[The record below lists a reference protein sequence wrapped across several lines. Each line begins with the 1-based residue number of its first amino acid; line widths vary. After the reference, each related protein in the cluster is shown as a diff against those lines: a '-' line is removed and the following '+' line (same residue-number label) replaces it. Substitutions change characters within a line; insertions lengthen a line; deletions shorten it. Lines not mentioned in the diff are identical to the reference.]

1 MDLKEKLRG
10 LDVQSIR
17 LTVVSGLIAVLLL
30 GSCKTQKTTQ
40 TKQTQ
45 TQTIRQEYLGR
56 IDTIK
61 VRDTIKVY
69 QRGDSVF
76 VEKIVYNDRIIRD
89 TITKADTRKDKE
101 IEIVEKE
108 KKTSIY
114 EKILTAFDV
123 IMFILLIV
131 VGGKMVRK
139 KIRLWT
145 R

>member
-1 MDLKEKLRG
+1 M
-10 LDVQSIR
+10 
-17 LTVVSGLIAVLLL
+17 
-30 GSCKTQKTTQ
+30 
-40 TKQTQ
+40 
-45 TQTIRQEYLGR
+45 
-56 IDTIK
+56 
-61 VRDTIKVY
+61 
-69 QRGDSVF
+69 F